1 MPVIPQYNRQIET
14 PLALGAPKQSINS
27 PIEAFGGAAAK
38 DMGGVGDAMGKL
50 GNAMAQ
56 IVVQQKEKEDHASL
70 NQAAKQYL
78 DWDRDYQ
85 EGIYSVK
92 GADANAGLVV
102 KSKEE
107 RTAKIEEL
115 AGALRSPELGGAL
128 REKLSAAYNSG
139 QTLAARHIRSQMEDW
154 SKKSQAEV
162 AQSQLDSL
170 ADASPSMAPEEVEA
184 GFTARVHPELEALA
198 KLTGTPV
205 EELVRKTKDNLFTST
220 VKQAIATGDVK
231 RANGLM
237 ERWKNDIDADTRAS
251 LTDSLRKKTIDDTA
265 EDTAFNY
272 YKMLKGG
279 KISPDT
285 AMDQIEQIE
294 NKDLRRTT
302 RKLFDAYAR
311 QHKYDHAQ
319 AVGEE
324 LVNKV
329 TEMDALRGN
338 LPAQQKLVQTYAG
351 DPKVKKQLEVHL
363 NGYKRDEGIRPM
375 TDAEA
380 YGEALERIIAGDI
393 TDPRKIDWDYAV
405 GIVRVDREKLKKDL
419 DERQKAALT
428 DLKDAFT
435 KASLNGS
442 KKDFGNFAKWAREKV
457 KDTNRAQE
465 PDYFQKL
472 ADTWVLKGESKGG
485 FAFGY
490 GKDMPFRGAVKSSE
504 EKDWLPDMPNAKT
517 LPRVIEAQVLAVFAQ
532 NPTIKADWVRKYG
545 SEELAARAYY
555 KKALPDLIKEHG
567 SEERAIRAHYKEFL
581 AAGIGPRGSLP

>member
-1 MPVIPQYNRQIET
+1 MMPVIPQYNRQIET
-14 PLALGAPKQSINS
+14 PLTLGAPKQSINS

-38 DMGGVGDAMGKL
+38 DVGAMGDTAGKL

-170 ADASPSMAPEEVEA
+170 TDASPSLAPEEVEA

-220 VKQAIATGDVK
+220 VKQAIAAGDVK

-302 RKLFDAYAR
+302 RKLFDSYAR

-319 AVGEE
+319 AVNETIVSKISDLDG
-324 LVNKV
+324 L
-329 TEMDALRGN
+329 AGN
-338 LPAQQKLVQTYAG
+338 LPAQQKLVQSFAG
-351 DPKVKKQLEVHL
+351 DPKVKKQLESRL
-363 NGYKRDEGIRPM
+363 NQYKSAEGIRPM

-380 YGEALERIIAGDI
+380 YADATEQIISGKI
-393 TDPRKIDWDYAV
+393 TAPEQIDVAFGV
-405 GIVRVDREKLKKDL
+405 NVEKADREKLKTGL
-419 DERQKAALT
+419 DQMQKMT
-428 DLKDAFT
+428 TSSLKVAFT
-435 KASLNGS
+435 KANGIEGGAEASLKGS
-442 KKDFGNFAKWAREKV
+442 KKKNFGEFMLWAGEKV
-457 KDTNRAQE
+457 KETNRAQE
-465 PDYFQKL
+465 PEYFQKL
-472 ADTWVLKGESKGG
+472 ADMWVLKGESKGG
-485 FAFGY
+485 GMLPASMQKFVGVTDY
-490 GKDMPFRGAVKSSE
+490 GENMTFQDAVKAG
-504 EKDWLPDMPNAKT
+504 KGDTWLPSMPDKT
-517 LPRVIEAQVLAVFAQ
+517 TASQVAEVFAQ
-532 NPTIKADWVRKYG
+532 HPTVKAKWLEKYG
-545 SEELAARAYY
+545 NEELAARAYY
-555 KKALPDLIKEHG
+555 KAVLMQ
-567 SEERAIRAHYKEFL
+567 
-581 AAGIGPRGSLP
+581 GIGPRSK